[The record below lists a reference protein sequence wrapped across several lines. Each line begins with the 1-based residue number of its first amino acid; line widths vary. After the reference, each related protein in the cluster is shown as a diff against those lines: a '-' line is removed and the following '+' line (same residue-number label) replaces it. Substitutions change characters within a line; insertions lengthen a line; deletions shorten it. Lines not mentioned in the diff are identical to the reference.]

1 MRLSRHETKF
11 KDCFQI
17 AQVINIKTNQ
27 INSSAA
33 SVALNQFS
41 NWKKKRHALNLKMY
55 SYGPIVKWCMQYK
68 C

>member
-11 KDCFQI
+11 KGCFQI
-17 AQVINIKTNQ
+17 AQVINTKTNQ

-41 NWKKKRHALNLKMY
+41 NWKKRRDMF
-55 SYGPIVKWCMQYK
+55 WTWK
-68 C
+68 CTVMDQ